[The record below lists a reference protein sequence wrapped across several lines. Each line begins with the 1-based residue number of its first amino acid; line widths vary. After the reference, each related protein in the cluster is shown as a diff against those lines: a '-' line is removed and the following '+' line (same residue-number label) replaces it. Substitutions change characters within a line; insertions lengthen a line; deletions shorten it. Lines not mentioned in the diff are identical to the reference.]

1 MASGVDKL
9 KDAMGMAV
17 EPAMVFAETGSAAA
31 STWSLLGTILAT
43 KILGPLS
50 LITGGLMAMNGAMK
64 LFLGRTEAVA
74 KGVEKIR
81 QLELIQTQ
89 FQPLLGGA
97 EAAKKRLE
105 ELFTFASS
113 TPFQLA
119 EIAEASR
126 TLEVLT
132 KGAFSSQAAL
142 RLVGDAAAVS
152 GQSMQTVAFWIGRT
166 YDALKSGAPIG
177 EATARLQEMGLI
189 TGEVRRKLQES
200 AAAGEAFSS
209 TMFILEKALQGS
221 SGGMEQLSQ
230 TLGGLESTLADVRA
244 KFAAGFAEDFAAAEK
259 MQVKAL
265 INTLNLLEP
274 VASAVG
280 EYMAMVSK
288 ALSSI
293 GLKAT
298 EALGSFKGLGNIL
311 GNITSVF
318 LTLATAVL
326 SVQFAG
332 MIASLFGL
340 NKLLGI
346 TTGLT
351 QALTLAQIRQQT
363 AGMGIIAT
371 MRAMTAAMAG
381 TTAAVK
387 LQTLV
392 GSGLV
397 GAYKAIAM
405 VLGMVRAAFASAFAV
420 LAKSPVTWVV
430 VAAASFAKYR
440 ENVEKAANRLK
451 EFAAANE
458 QARDKIDEMVKSMKN
473 MDDRDSSLSKI
484 TTEIESL
491 TQKTQEFAKQMGELT
506 AFDTLM
512 GGKIGMEAEFEEARN
527 SLQQLLDT
535 YMSVIQVDARRLEL
549 LKAHN
554 AQLERQVALAK
565 DLSDQEFE
573 FKMEKATAPEKIL
586 LLDQRQ
592 QQIEGR
598 ARVGLDAEES
608 SKKGEAL
615 TAISSGVGLDLGEF
629 GLDTEELESG
639 IAKLGELNST
649 QIETL
654 KNILQAQLNES
665 KGVALTS
672 ETESLQSAKEIAEF
686 GQSLSDLIENTIGL
700 SARPETKADQ
710 QNRIEELR
718 QALENLGDNNLPT
731 KDLNT
736 DQATKISGAFD
747 EVNDLRTRA
756 AEAIEAGDIDGL
768 KDILAQIKD
777 AIRNLSV
784 DLKGGRAI
792 DGDVIKAL
800 RDDDGKITTESLEKA
815 AALAIEKG
823 ASAGL
828 LTALKSSK
836 LVEGNDFSPRDKET
850 INQSIKTL
858 ETAKEDINS
867 NLLETGRIRNR
878 IREGGETTVRS
889 TELLRIERERGAA
902 LRKIDPDKEFEAQR
916 KSLQIDLNAA
926 EQVRDVERVPIL
938 ESLGRTKDARDD
950 AEQRMERAKT
960 ARNALQAT
968 STEDFST
975 EDLIAYNQK
984 VKELDDELKSARD
997 TYNIS
1002 NDAIANLN
1010 AELMKLNDPILSLED
1025 ALRKLA
1031 ERVEK
1036 FKRELEESL
1045 EIGITRAEAESAFQ
1059 NDDLGRF
1066 EFKTKDA
1073 MEMEDARDDRQFLER
1088 AKAAGLSEDDA
1099 EAALDKFREK
1109 RDAERQARQDG
1120 IKRGAAL
1127 DLVTADLGAKAR
1139 DGDSKARNELAAIE
1153 GNERFRQVFR
1163 EAVEAGMGKDEA
1175 QKTAMQAAD
1184 ATLLNKMGTTQMTVD
1199 SARRIGAGGFATS
1212 SDPMKALAERRLRML
1227 EKINDG
1233 IMGIG
1238 DSMID
1243 QAANVGRFKLR

>member
-1 MASGVDKL
+1 
-9 KDAMGMAV
+9 
-17 EPAMVFAETGSAAA
+17 
-31 STWSLLGTILAT
+31 
-43 KILGPLS
+43 
-50 LITGGLMAMNGAMK
+50 
-64 LFLGRTEAVA
+64 
-74 KGVEKIR
+74 
-81 QLELIQTQ
+81 
-89 FQPLLGGA
+89 
-97 EAAKKRLE
+97 
-105 ELFTFASS
+105 
-113 TPFQLA
+113 
-119 EIAEASR
+119 
-126 TLEVLT
+126 
-132 KGAFSSQAAL
+132 
-142 RLVGDAAAVS
+142 
-152 GQSMQTVAFWIGRT
+152 
-166 YDALKSGAPIG
+166 
-177 EATARLQEMGLI
+177 
-189 TGEVRRKLQES
+189 
-200 AAAGEAFSS
+200 
-209 TMFILEKALQGS
+209 
-221 SGGMEQLSQ
+221 MEQLSQ
-230 TLGGLESTLADVRA
+230 TLGGLESTLADVRG

-280 EYMAMVSK
+280 EYMSMISK
-288 ALSSI
+288 ALSNI

-318 LTLATAVL
+318 LTLATAVIG
-326 SVQFAG
+326 VQFAG

-346 TTGLT
+346 TAGLT
-351 QALTLAQIRQQT
+351 NALTLAQIRQQT

-392 GSGLV
+392 GFGLV

-420 LAKSPVTWVV
+420 LAKSPVAWVI

-451 EFAAANE
+451 AFAAANE

-491 TQKTQEFAKQMGELT
+491 TQKTQEFAKQMGELSS
-506 AFDTLM
+506 FDVIM
-512 GGKIGMEAEFEEARN
+512 GGKVGMAAEFEEARN

-586 LLDQRQ
+586 LLAQRQ
-592 QQIEGR
+592 EQVEGR

-665 KGVALTS
+665 KEVALSDQAESLETAKGVA
-672 ETESLQSAKEIAEF
+672 ES
-686 GQSLSDLIENTIGL
+686 GQFLSDLIENTLGL
-700 SARPETKADQ
+700 SASPEVKEEQ
-710 QNRIEELR
+710 QNRIEDLR
-718 QALENLGDNNLPT
+718 QRLENLGDNNLPT
-731 KDLNT
+731 KDLT
-736 DQATKISGAFD
+736 IDQATKISGTFD
-747 EVNDLRTRA
+747 EVNDLRTQA
-756 AEAIEAGDIDGL
+756 GEAIEKGDVDGL
-768 KDILAQIKD
+768 KDILTQIKD
-777 AIRNLSV
+777 SIRNLSV
-784 DLKGGRAI
+784 DLKGGGAI
-792 DGDVIKAL
+792 DDDVIKTL

-836 LVEGNDFSPRDKET
+836 LVEGQDFSPRDKET

-858 ETAKEDINS
+858 EAAKEDINP
-867 NLLETGRIRNR
+867 NLLETGRIRNK
-878 IREGGETTVRS
+878 IREGGETTARS
-889 TELLRIERERGAA
+889 TELLRIERERGTA
-902 LRKIDPDKEFEAQR
+902 LRKIDPNKEFEAQR
-916 KSLQIDLNAA
+916 KSLEIDLDAA
-926 EQVRDVERVPIL
+926 KQVRDVEKAPIL
-938 ESLGRTKDARDD
+938 ESLDRTEVARDD
-950 AEQRMERAKT
+950 ARETMERAKT
-960 ARNALQAT
+960 DRNKLLAT
-968 STEDFST
+968 NTEDFST
-975 EDLIAYNQK
+975 EGLTAYNQK
-984 VKELDDELKSARD
+984 VKELDDELKSAKD

-1002 NDAIANLN
+1002 NDAIANLK
-1010 AELMKLNDPILSLED
+1010 AELMKLDDPILSLED

-1045 EIGITRAEAESAFQ
+1045 DIGITRAEAESAFQ

-1066 EFKTKDA
+1066 ESKTKDA
-1073 MEMEDARDDRQFLER
+1073 MEMEDARADRQFSR
-1088 AKAAGLSEDDA
+1088 AC
-1099 EAALDKFREK
+1099 
-1109 RDAERQARQDG
+1109 Q
-1120 IKRGAAL
+1120 KRGH
-1127 DLVTADLGAKAR
+1127 G
-1139 DGDSKARNELAAIE
+1139 
-1153 GNERFRQVFR
+1153 
-1163 EAVEAGMGKDEA
+1163 
-1175 QKTAMQAAD
+1175 
-1184 ATLLNKMGTTQMTVD
+1184 
-1199 SARRIGAGGFATS
+1199 
-1212 SDPMKALAERRLRML
+1212 
-1227 EKINDG
+1227 
-1233 IMGIG
+1233 
-1238 DSMID
+1238 
-1243 QAANVGRFKLR
+1243 